1 MGVQIN
7 ITDPAQLEAVRA
19 REASLCT
26 DRIRMMLSA
35 GANVVLTTMGIDDLA
50 LKPFVEAGALAVRRC
65 KKEDLIRIA
74 KATGATLLSS
84 FASLEGGEAFDAS
97 ALGSAEEVIQ
107 ERFGDNE
114 CILITGT
121 KAYAAASV
129 VLRGA
134 NSMMLE
140 EMERSLH
147 DALCVVKRTLES
159 GRVVPG
165 GGACEAAVAVFLDSF
180 AMSIASREQAAI
192 VAFSEALLTLPKT
205 LAANC
210 GSGDP
215 MDLVA
220 QLRAAHYS
228 AINSETSSFIK
239 TVDGRSSSAK
249 STGGL
254 KNTGLDLETGTL
266 RDSVAAG
273 VLEPMLSKIRML
285 KSATE
290 AAISILR
297 IDDMMTITPPPSN
310 DQDGHDQCQ

>member
-1 MGVQIN
+1 V
-7 ITDPAQLEAVRA
+7 
-19 REASLCT
+19 
-26 DRIRMMLSA
+26 
-35 GANVVLTTMGIDDLA
+35 
-50 LKPFVEAGALAVRRC
+50 
-65 KKEDLIRIA
+65 
-74 KATGATLLSS
+74 LSS
-84 FASLEGGEAFDAS
+84 FASLDGGESFEAS
-97 ALGSAEEVIQ
+97 ALGSADEVIQ

-121 KAYAAASV
+121 KAHPAASV

-134 NSMMLE
+134 NAMMLD

-165 GGACEAAVAVFLDSF
+165 GGACEASVAVFLDSF
-180 AMSIASREQAAI
+180 AMSISSREQAAI
-192 VAFSEALLTLPKT
+192 VAFSEALLSLPKT

-220 QLRAAHYS
+220 QLRAAHH
-228 AINSETSSFIK
+228 AALTSSSPATSKTDDKNNTTPPLYAIK
-239 TVDGRSSSAK
+239 SGNVI
-249 STGGL
+249 L
-254 KNTGLDLETGTL
+254 KNVGLDLETGTL
-266 RDSVAAG
+266 RDSLAAG
-273 VLEPMLSKIRML
+273 VMEPMLSKIRML

-297 IDDMMTITPPPSN
+297 IDDMMTITPPPSK
-310 DQDGHDQCQ
+310 DEHQDQCH